1 MTSSRPAP
9 RAVAYLVSQYPML
22 SMIFIIREVLQLR
35 RLGWRVDVASINA
48 ADRATAGLT
57 ADEAGEADRTYYL
70 KPHGWRGALAAHAD
84 TLRRSPRG
92 WLRGALAAVQLAGAD
107 LRALAMNLA
116 YFSEALMVGVWMRE
130 RDQHHVHAHL
140 GSQAA
145 TVALFVKRV
154 FGHGFSITVH
164 GPDEFYDA
172 YRQHL
177 PEKVAE
183 ADFICC
189 ISQYARSQLMRLSPY
204 AHWHKLEV
212 ARLGVD
218 PAHFAPRTRL
228 GSEDGVFE
236 LLCVGRLTPSKGQ
249 HRLVD
254 AMARL
259 HERGRQVRL
268 RLVGAGP
275 DRGALEA
282 QVRHAGLGE
291 VVVFEGAVNQDRI
304 RALYARADCFCIASF
319 AEGIPVVLM
328 EAMAMGVPC
337 VTTRITGIP
346 ELIEDGRDG
355 LLVAPSDIDG
365 LVAAIERLID
375 DPALYERLASAGR
388 QRIVADYDLA
398 RNVDRLAEV
407 FSDRIAGAPA
417 SHPGGVAATR
427 PGEAA

>member
-1 MTSSRPAP
+1 MPESSPKP

-35 RLGWRVDVASINA
+35 RLGWRIDVASINA
-48 ADRATAGLT
+48 ADRAGDGLT
-57 ADEAGEADRTYYL
+57 ADEAAEADATYYL
-70 KPHGWRGALAAHAD
+70 KPHGLRGALAAHVD
-84 TLRRSPRG
+84 TLRRTPRG
-92 WLRGALAAVQLAGAD
+92 WLRGMLAAVQLAGAD
-107 LRALAMNLA
+107 LRALALNLA

-130 RDQHHVHAHL
+130 RGQCHLHAHL

-154 FGHGFSITVH
+154 FGHGFSVTVH

-172 YRQHL
+172 YRQYL
-177 PEKVAE
+177 PQKVAE

-189 ISQYARSQLMRLSPY
+189 ISHYARSQLMRLAPY

-218 PAHFAPRTRL
+218 PAHFAPRPRPQP
-228 GSEDGVFE
+228 EDGVFE

-249 HRLVD
+249 HLLID
-254 AMARL
+254 ALARL
-259 HERGRQVRL
+259 RGQGRRVRL
-268 RLVGAGP
+268 RVVGAGP
-275 DRGALEA
+275 DRASLEE
-282 QVRHAGLGE
+282 QVRHHALSE
-291 VVVFEGAVNQDRI
+291 AVIFEGAVNQDRI

-328 EAMAMGVPC
+328 EAMAMAVPC

-355 LLVAPSDIDG
+355 LLVAPSDVEG
-365 LVAAIERLID
+365 LAAAIERLID
-375 DPALYERLASAGR
+375 DPALYERLACAGR
-388 QRIVADYDLA
+388 RRVVEDYDLA
-398 RNVDRLAEV
+398 RNVDRLGEIFAR
-407 FSDRIAGAPA
+407 RIAGAPA
-417 SHPGGVAATR
+417 RH
-427 PGEAA
+427 GEPA